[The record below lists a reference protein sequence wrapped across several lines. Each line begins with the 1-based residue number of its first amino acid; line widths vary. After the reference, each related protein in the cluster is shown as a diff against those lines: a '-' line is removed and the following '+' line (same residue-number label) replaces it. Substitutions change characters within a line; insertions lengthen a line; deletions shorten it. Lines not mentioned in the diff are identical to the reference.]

1 MKLNKLLLMAAI
13 GLGLVACNDNDL
25 VDGSGSN
32 GTQAEGTTYVG
43 LSLKFSDANTR
54 ADETED
60 GTAAEQKI
68 NKAYVIMADA
78 DGNVEQ
84 IVSTANKGT
93 GDSNKETDYYVIQT
107 NPGLHYFYAVVNP
120 DQTDGNDNVPTVG
133 GTISS
138 YFNTAVPLDVAKI
151 ASVTDASFMMA
162 IHEVLTANVEDGV
175 TENEAL
181 KGTKNCFTIKV
192 ERATAKVTMTCDNET
207 LTNSANKAGGGI
219 IKGTTFTLKN
229 GASMSYRMAQAS
241 IKEIS
246 ENENTYDK
254 NSDPTLVYIKGTDP
268 SEEVNY
274 IYRSATPVYCLENL
288 HNNYYQKN
296 TTYVD
301 IETIFTPARVVKCL
315 DQLDETPDN
324 NLEDN
329 STTGSFFVVG
339 SGEHAQNYLMKADLL
354 TWQKTKTYITEE
366 QFNIGEISKNPAH
379 FPAGVESIS
388 DEYINGKCFF
398 GPIWIGQATADAPTA
413 PVTRNTWYNLKI
425 TGIKLPG
432 EPHEPEIDETGTT
445 PLVPPTNV
453 AITLTVMPWNFI
465 DRGIDLQ

>member
-1 MKLNKLLLMAAI
+1 MKLNKYLLMAAM
-13 GLGLVACNDNDL
+13 GLGLVACTENDL
-25 VDGSGSN
+25 VEGGDSN
-32 GTQAEGTTYVG
+32 GAQNEGTTYVG
-43 LSLKFSDANTR
+43 FTIDFSKTQTR
-54 ADETED
+54 ATEES
-60 GTAAEQKI
+60 TPSEQKI

-93 GDSNKETDYYVIQT
+93 GDSNKGTDYYVIQT

-138 YFNTAVPLDVAKI
+138 YFNTAVSLDVAKI

-162 IHEVLTANVEDGV
+162 SHEVLTANVDDGV
-175 TENEAL
+175 TKDEAL
-181 KGTKNCFTIKV
+181 KGTKNCFAIQV
-192 ERATAKVTMTCDNET
+192 ERVAAKVTMTCDSET
-207 LTNSANKAGGGI
+207 LTNSANEAGGGTI
-219 IKGTTFTLKN
+219 DGTTFTLKN

-246 ENENTYDK
+246 ENTYDK
-254 NSDPTLVYIKGTDP
+254 NSDPTLVYIKGTAP
-268 SEEVNY
+268 SEEVDY

-354 TWQKTKTYITEE
+354 TWQKNKTYITEE

-432 EPHEPEIDETGTT
+432 DPHAPEIDDTGET

-453 AITLTVMPWNFI
+453 AITLSVMPWNFI
-465 DRGIDLQ
+465 DREIDLQ